1 MTTNPYASTVFASR
15 KRRTYSAE
23 LKLLPVKNPTHPSP
37 QSLLVCKWILLLDGR
52 LALHKSAPPKPTF
65 IALPYPAT
73 FNPPTTAMLPVH
85 IILPDSNIEIGLKW
99 QVSEMLALAEL
110 LKVQQSHT

>member
-37 QSLLVCKWILLLDGR
+37 QSLLVCKWILLLDG
-52 LALHKSAPPKPTF
+52 F